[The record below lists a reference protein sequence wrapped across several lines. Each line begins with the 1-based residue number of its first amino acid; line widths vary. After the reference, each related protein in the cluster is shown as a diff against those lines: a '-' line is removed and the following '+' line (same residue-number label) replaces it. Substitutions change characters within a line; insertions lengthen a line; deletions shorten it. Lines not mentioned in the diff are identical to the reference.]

1 MLNSTTISPAA
12 SPAGRGARALR
23 GVLTLLALAGLLWTF
38 RSWNLGIGDGLF
50 CCKQVVGGQAY
61 AVTLSRNPLSYL
73 LYRGLFFTLHP
84 LLHWWVEDIIA
95 LSSCAAGLVFFYSL
109 YRLARAAAATR
120 LDAWLLLLF
129 PSSTMVLQAFCGHVE
144 FYSWT
149 CALLMACVTLSWMT
163 IYENRSPFWP
173 SAALALATAF
183 HSSGVFYFPALL
195 LLVPLAGQGREPEV
209 ILSRR
214 DWVKAAS
221 FFGLFLAAALL
232 HRRPLE
238 NIFYLTT
245 LVSFLGYVFRC
256 PPALKKELRPW
267 WIVFSPWLL
276 LFGVRAWFQL
286 RAEPLLEHLAPI
298 RAGYDPGAF
307 HFEMFSWM
315 HVGVKLLIH
324 FFLAPFGALWLL
336 IFFFG
341 RRRAV
346 LTQPWLL
353 FLLHLS
359 FWALLWSTLFYP
371 QLYLRTW
378 DLLSHPAVPPR
389 DWDLFVSMAIPL
401 NLFAVFAAWRL
412 LHPAFF
418 RKLAAAAI
426 AVQLALSLPVMV
438 RNSGWLTDRGY
449 AAIEYAPQPV
459 PARAFLR
466 SLELG
471 ISPLKQGNIRA
482 GFADIRLVPLA
493 RGYQSWPRDV
503 YLMPG
508 REYRFAPVLKKNHA
522 VIPLPD
528 DSHDG

>member
-1 MLNSTTISPAA
+1 MRHFIPISSTA
-12 SPAGRGARALR
+12 STAGRRARALR

-50 CCKQVVGGQAY
+50 CCKQVVGEQAY

-84 LLHWWVEDIIA
+84 LLRWWVEDIIA
-95 LSSCAAGLVFFYSL
+95 LSSCAAGLVFFHSL

-120 LDAWLLLLF
+120 LDTWLLVLF

-144 FYSWT
+144 FYPWT
-149 CALLMACVTLSWMT
+149 CALLMVSVTLSWNT
-163 IYENRSPFWP
+163 IHATRAPFWP

-183 HSSGVFYFPALL
+183 HSSGVFYYPALL
-195 LLVPLAGQGREPEV
+195 LLIPLAGKGREPEV

-214 DWVKAAS
+214 DLTKAAS
-221 FFGLFLAAALL
+221 FFGLFILAALL

-238 NIFYLTT
+238 NLFYLTL
-245 LVSFLGYVFRC
+245 LVSFFYYLFRF
-256 PPALKKELRPW
+256 PPALKQELRPW
-267 WIVFSPWLL
+267 WGVFSPWLL
-276 LFGVRAWFQL
+276 LFLVRASFQM

-315 HVGVKLLIH
+315 HVGVKLFIH
-324 FFLAPFGALWLL
+324 FFLAPFGAPWLL

-346 LTQPWLL
+346 LTHPWLL
-353 FLLHLS
+353 FLLHAS

-378 DLLSHPAVPPR
+378 DLLCHPAVPPR

-401 NLFAVFAAWRL
+401 NLFAVFAAWKL
-412 LHPAFF
+412 LRPAFF
-418 RKLAAAAI
+418 HKLAAAAI
-426 AVQLALSLPVMV
+426 ALQFALSLPVMI
-438 RNSGWLTDRGY
+438 RNSGWLTGRGY
-449 AAIEYAPQPV
+449 VTIEYAPQPV

-471 ISPLKQGNIRA
+471 ISPLRQTHIRA
-482 GFADIRLVPLA
+482 GIADIRLVPLE
-493 RGYQSWPRDV
+493 RGYQSWSRDV
-503 YLMPG
+503 YLVPG
-508 REYRFAPVLKKNHA
+508 QDYRFAPALQKNHA

-528 DSHDG
+528 ASHDG